1 MLARSCVETSRAFGL
16 AYISLHHFFY
26 LRLRG
31 AKRLSITNVTK
42 VKLGSGDD
50 TVVRVF
56 IVLLPLQPGVD
67 SWTCW
72 RHMWV
77 EFIFGPRPC
86 YEGFLPSQKTK
97 TPHSNSTWKQWTR
110 RATSWNVNHQIL
122 FVLII
127 TIFIMIMI
135 MIIIGYYLHLYIFTF
150 LCISRTQ
157 TMHRGH
163 QSLKSIILFI
173 HQAPFW
179 GLVQIPA
186 CRSFE
191 SL

>member
-1 MLARSCVETSRAFGL
+1 MLARSGVETSRAFGL

-72 RHMWV
+72 V

-86 YEGFLPSQKTK
+86 YEGFSPFTKTK

-122 FVLII
+122 SVLII
-127 TIFIMIMI
+127 TIFIMIMITI

-157 TMHRGH
+157 TMHLGH

-173 HQAPFW
+173 H
-179 GLVQIPA
+179 
-186 CRSFE
+186 
-191 SL
+191 

>member
-77 EFIFGPRPC
+77 EFIFVHVLATRA
-86 YEGFLPSQKTK
+86 FLPPQKTR
-97 TPHSNSTWKQWTR
+97 TPQSNSTRKQWTR
-110 RATSWNVNHQIL
+110 IAISLNVNHQIL
-122 FVLII
+122 SVLII

-150 LCISRTQ
+150 FCIIRTQ
-157 TMHRGH
+157 TMHQGH

-173 HQAPFW
+173 H
-179 GLVQIPA
+179 
-186 CRSFE
+186 
-191 SL
+191 

>member
-50 TVVRVF
+50 TAVRVF

-72 RHMWV
+72 RHVWV

-86 YEGFLPSQKTK
+86 YEGFSPFTK
-97 TPHSNSTWKQWTR
+97 KPKLHIPIRLENS
-110 RATSWNVNHQIL
+110 
-122 FVLII
+122 
-127 TIFIMIMI
+127 
-135 MIIIGYYLHLYIFTF
+135 
-150 LCISRTQ
+150 
-157 TMHRGH
+157 GH
-163 QSLKSIILFI
+163 EEPPLGRSIIKFFLF
-173 HQAPFW
+173 
-179 GLVQIPA
+179 
-186 CRSFE
+186 
-191 SL
+191 SLLRFLL